1 MTQNK
6 KALMVVHQPRSSTG
20 DVGLK
25 LIERG
30 YDLDVRR
37 PVMGEKLPKTM
48 SDHDLAVIY
57 GGPPSANDNLD
68 YIKLLL
74 SFDTSYIRACFYY
87 CMADELFGS
96 ELGLAF
102 VIVGVLLFVVEV
114 FQPGFLIAV
123 PATVFI
129 ALGVLLSFNIVD
141 GLLLLPIGLAVGL
154 GSLYGTMMLYQSL
167 APPDTPSEMSIEGK
181 IGEKGIVTKEVV
193 ANDRSGKIKI
203 GMEEVRATSDQN
215 ISVGTKVKVTDAEGI
230 TVTVMPLQGEE

>member
-1 MTQNK
+1 
-6 KALMVVHQPRSSTG
+6 
-20 DVGLK
+20 
-25 LIERG
+25 
-30 YDLDVRR
+30 
-37 PVMGEKLPKTM
+37 
-48 SDHDLAVIY
+48 
-57 GGPPSANDNLD
+57 
-68 YIKLLL
+68 
-74 SFDTSYIRACFYY
+74 
-87 CMADELFGS
+87 MADELFGS

-181 IGEKGIVTKEVV
+181 IGEKGFVTKEVV

-215 ISVGTKVKVTDAEGI
+215 IPVGTKVEVTDGEGI
-230 TVTVMPLQGEE
+230 TVTVIPLQGVE

>member
-1 MTQNK
+1 
-6 KALMVVHQPRSSTG
+6 
-20 DVGLK
+20 
-25 LIERG
+25 
-30 YDLDVRR
+30 
-37 PVMGEKLPKTM
+37 
-48 SDHDLAVIY
+48 
-57 GGPPSANDNLD
+57 
-68 YIKLLL
+68 
-74 SFDTSYIRACFYY
+74 
-87 CMADELFGS
+87 MADELFGS

-181 IGEKGIVTKEVV
+181 IGERGIVTKEVV

-215 ISVGTKVKVTDAEGI
+215 IPVGTKVEVTDGEGI
-230 TVTVMPLQGEE
+230 TVTVMPLQGVE

>member
-1 MTQNK
+1 MRILYALTTKKLKNTQN
-6 KALMVVHQPRSSTG
+6 R
-20 DVGLK
+20 
-25 LIERG
+25 
-30 YDLDVRR
+30 
-37 PVMGEKLPKTM
+37 
-48 SDHDLAVIY
+48 
-57 GGPPSANDNLD
+57 
-68 YIKLLL
+68 IKLTVDKDIQYL
-74 SFDTSYIRACFYY
+74 IR
-87 CMADELFGS
+87 DELFGS

-181 IGEKGIVTKEVV
+181 IGERGGV
-193 ANDRSGKIKI
+193 AVEQVEPRPEQG
-203 GMEEVRATSDQN
+203 RAAATSQ
-215 ISVGTKVKVTDAEGI
+215 I
-230 TVTVMPLQGEE
+230 TIKKSIFL